1 MKSGMRATSS
11 RLRVSRLD
19 AVRRKVLL
27 ALPAVLLLVTSSA
40 SEAQSELE
48 RVREGVSALQD
59 EIDGYLDQL
68 IATQARADAAGVRY
82 WEADLALYELNVEIV
97 ELSESIAAIDAEV
110 AALRR
115 QMVEIA
121 VQRYIDSTTPPSI
134 LAGDDINHQAA
145 VDALARFVSEG
156 SLDIIDD
163 YRRAKDDLDQAQAL
177 LAERARHQQELIGQ
191 AAAAAAEVQAELSAI
206 GDVYLEIAPR
216 LYEQDRLLDELEEEE
231 RRRIEEELRRRQA
244 EEARRLEAA
253 RAAAVAAE
261 EALRA
266 TQEAARVAGEEV
278 ARAAAAGGEAPQG
291 APVEPGAGALPPVA
305 PGEPGAG
312 ALPPVAPVEP
322 ADGSEV
328 TAVTELPVL
337 QAASGWVCPLA
348 GPFSHFD
355 DFGAPRHYGGWHKGN
370 DLIAPTGTPVLA
382 VESGRVEHRA
392 NRIGGNSAYIF
403 ADSGN
408 YYYNTHL
415 SAYENVGAGWVPA
428 GAVIGYVGDTGNA
441 AGLPHLH
448 FEYHLGGRGNHIN
461 PYPIVHEACF

>member
-1 MKSGMRATSS
+1 MR
-11 RLRVSRLD
+11 
-19 AVRRKVLL
+19 RRVLL
-27 ALPAVLLLVTSSA
+27 ALPIVLMLAMSSTSV
-40 SEAQSELE
+40 AQSEME
-48 RVREGVSALQD
+48 QVRQTVVALQD
-59 EIDGYLDQL
+59 EIDGYLEEL
-68 IATQARADAAGVRY
+68 IATQERADAAGARY

-97 ELSESIAAIDAEV
+97 EMSERITRIDAEV
-110 AALRR
+110 AALRE
-115 QMVEIA
+115 QMIEIA
-121 VQRYIDSTTPPSI
+121 VQRYINSTTAPSI
-134 LAGDDINHQAA
+134 LAGDDINRQTAL
-145 VDALARFVSEG
+145 DALARFVSEG
-156 SLDIIDD
+156 SLDIVDD
-163 YRRAKDDLDQAQAL
+163 YRRARDDLDQAQAL
-177 LAERARHQQELIGQ
+177 LAERARHQQELISQ
-191 AAAAAAEVQAELSAI
+191 AAAAAAEVQAELNAI

-216 LYEQDRLLDELEEEE
+216 LYEQDRLLDALEEEE

-253 RAAAVAAE
+253 RAAAIAAD

-266 TQEAARVAGEEV
+266 TQEAARIAGEEV
-278 ARAAAAGGEAPQG
+278 ARAAASADPDSPQG
-291 APVEPGAGALPPVA
+291 VPADPGAGALAPVR
-305 PGEPGAG
+305 PGEPTDGSA
-312 ALPPVAPVEP
+312 AAAPVA
-322 ADGSEV
+322 
-328 TAVTELPVL
+328 ELPVL
-337 QAASGWVCPLA
+337 AAASGWVCPLA

-355 DFGAPRHYGGWHKGN
+355 DFGDPRHYGGWHKGN

-392 NRIGGNSAYIF
+392 NRIGGNSAYLF

-428 GAVIGYVGDTGNA
+428 GAVIGYVGDSGNA

>member
-1 MKSGMRATSS
+1 MTSGMRATFS
-11 RLRVSRLD
+11 RLSASRLNV
-19 AVRRKVLL
+19 ARRKVLW
-27 ALPAVLLLVTSSA
+27 ALPAVLLLVMSSTSG
-40 SEAQSELE
+40 AQSELDQ
-48 RVREGVSALQD
+48 VRATVSALQD
-59 EIDGYLDQL
+59 EIDEYLDQM
-68 IATQARADAAGVRY
+68 IATQARADAAGARY

-97 ELSESIAAIDAEV
+97 ELSQRVAGIDAEV

-115 QMVEIA
+115 QMLEIA

-134 LAGDDINHQAA
+134 LAGDDINRQAA

-163 YRRAKDDLDQAQAL
+163 YRRARDDLDQAQAL
-177 LAERARHQQELIGQ
+177 LAERARHQQELISQ
-191 AAAAAAEVQAELSAI
+191 AAAAAAEVQAELNAI
-206 GDVYLEIAPR
+206 GSVYLEIAPR
-216 LYEQDRLLDELEEEE
+216 LYEQDRLLDGLEEAK
-231 RRRIEEELRRRQA
+231 RQRLAEELRRRQA

-253 RAAAVAAE
+253 RAAAALAAEAERQAALTAE
-261 EALRA
+261 EAGRI
-266 TQEAARVAGEEV
+266 AGAEV
-278 ARAAAAGGEAPQG
+278 ARAAAEDAGGPQ
-291 APVEPGAGALPPVA
+291 
-305 PGEPGAG
+305 GEPGAG
-312 ALPPVAPVEP
+312 ALPPVRPGEPGDAAAPGAATP
-322 ADGSEV
+322 
-328 TAVTELPVL
+328 VTELPVL
-337 QAASGWVCPLA
+337 HTASGWVCPLA

-355 DFGAPRHYGGWHKGN
+355 DFGDPRHYGGWHKGN

-392 NRIGGNSAYIF
+392 NRIGGNSAYLF

-415 SAYENVGAGWVPA
+415 SAYENVGVGWVPA
-428 GAVIGYVGDTGNA
+428 GAVIGYVGDSGNA

>member
-1 MKSGMRATSS
+1 MTSGMRATFSRVSAS
-11 RLRVSRLD
+11 RLNV
-19 AVRRKVLL
+19 VRRKVLW
-27 ALPAVLLLVTSSA
+27 ALPAVLLLVMSSTSG
-40 SEAQSELE
+40 AQSELDQ
-48 RVREGVSALQD
+48 VRATVSALQD
-59 EIDGYLDQL
+59 EIDEYLDQM
-68 IATQARADAAGVRY
+68 IATQARADAAGARY

-97 ELSESIAAIDAEV
+97 ELSQRVAGIDAEV

-115 QMVEIA
+115 QMLEIA

-134 LAGDDINHQAA
+134 LAGDDINRQAA

-163 YRRAKDDLDQAQAL
+163 YRRARDDLDQAQAL
-177 LAERARHQQELIGQ
+177 LAERARHQQELISQ
-191 AAAAAAEVQAELSAI
+191 AAAAAAEVQAELNAI
-206 GDVYLEIAPR
+206 GSVYLEIAPR
-216 LYEQDRLLDELEEEE
+216 LYEQDRLLDALEEEE
-231 RRRIEEELRRRQA
+231 RRRLAEELRRRQA

-253 RAAAVAAE
+253 RAAAAAAAAAE
-261 EALRA
+261 IAR
-266 TQEAARVAGEEV
+266 QEAARIAGEEV
-278 ARAAAAGGEAPQG
+278 ARAAAAAPDAPQT
-291 APVEPGAGALPPVA
+291 EPGAGAIPPVR
-305 PGEPGAG
+305 PGEPGDA
-312 ALPPVAPVEP
+312 AAPVA
-322 ADGSEV
+322 D
-328 TAVTELPVL
+328 LPVL

-355 DFGAPRHYGGWHKGN
+355 DFGDPRHYGGWHKGN

-392 NRIGGNSAYIF
+392 NRIGGNSAYLF

-415 SAYENVGAGWVPA
+415 SAYENVGVGWVPA
-428 GAVIGYVGDTGNA
+428 GAVIGYVGDSGNA

>member
-1 MKSGMRATSS
+1 MKATFS
-11 RLRVSRLD
+11 RLNLSRFN

-27 ALPAVLLLVTSSA
+27 ALPIVLLPVMSSV
-40 SEAQSELE
+40 SVAQSELE
-48 RVREGVSALQD
+48 QVRRTVTALQD
-59 EIDGYLDQL
+59 EIDAYLDQL
-68 IATQARADAAGVRY
+68 IATQERADAAGVRY

-97 ELSESIAAIDAEV
+97 ELSDSIVRIDAEV
-110 AALRR
+110 AALRG
-115 QMVEIA
+115 QMIEIA

-134 LAGDDINHQAA
+134 LAGDDINHQAV

-163 YRRAKDDLDQAQAL
+163 YRRAKDDLDQAQAQ

-191 AAAAAAEVQAELSAI
+191 AAAAAAEVQAELNSI
-206 GDVYLEIAPR
+206 GSVYLEIAPR
-216 LYEQDRLLDELEEEE
+216 LYEQDRLLDALEEEE
-231 RRRIEEELRRRQA
+231 RRRLEEELRRRQA

-253 RAAAVAAE
+253 RAAAVAAA

-278 ARAAAAGGEAPQG
+278 ARAAASADADTPQG
-291 APVEPGAGALPPVA
+291 TPTEPGVGALPPVR
-305 PGEPGAG
+305 PG
-312 ALPPVAPVEP
+312 EP
-322 ADGSEV
+322 ADGS
-328 TAVTELPVL
+328 AAAAPVTELPVL
-337 QAASGWVCPLA
+337 QAAGGWVCPLA

-355 DFGAPRHYGGWHKGN
+355 DFGDPRHYGGWHKGN
-370 DLIAPTGTPVLA
+370 DLIAPMGTPVLA

-392 NRIGGNSAYIF
+392 NRIGGNSAYLY

-415 SAYENVGAGWVPA
+415 SAYENVGTGWVPA
-428 GAVIGYVGDTGNA
+428 GAVIGYVGDSGNA

>member
-1 MKSGMRATSS
+1 M
-11 RLRVSRLD
+11 
-19 AVRRKVLL
+19 RRKLLLGLPIALLL
-27 ALPAVLLLVTSSA
+27 AMSSA
-40 SEAQSELE
+40 SGAQSEVE
-48 RVREGVSALQD
+48 QVRATVTALQD

-97 ELSESIAAIDAEV
+97 ELSERIVGIDAEV
-110 AALRR
+110 AALRQ
-115 QMVEIA
+115 QMVQIA
-121 VQRYIDSTTPPSI
+121 VQRYIDSTEPPSI

-145 VDALARFVSEG
+145 VDALARFVREG

-163 YRRAKDDLDQAQAL
+163 YRRAKDDLDEAQAQ

-191 AAAAAAEVQAELSAI
+191 AASAAATVQAELNAI

-216 LYEQDRLLDELEEEE
+216 LYEQDRLLDALEEEE

-253 RAAAVAAE
+253 RAAAIAADE
-261 EALRA
+261 SLRA
-266 TQEAARVAGEEV
+266 TQEAARIAGEEV
-278 ARAAAAGGEAPQG
+278 ARAAAGGE
-291 APVEPGAGALPPVA
+291 PGDGALPPVR
-305 PGEPGAG
+305 PGEPSEAT
-312 ALPPVAPVEP
+312 A
-322 ADGSEV
+322 ADAS
-328 TAVTELPVL
+328 ASALPVL
-337 QAASGWVCPLA
+337 AAASGWVCPLA

-355 DFGAPRHYGGWHKGN
+355 DFGDPRHYGGWHKGN

-428 GAVIGYVGDTGNA
+428 GAVIGYVGDSGNA

>member
-1 MKSGMRATSS
+1 MR
-11 RLRVSRLD
+11 RRVLW
-19 AVRRKVLL
+19 ALWIVL
-27 ALPAVLLLVTSSA
+27 VLGVSSA
-40 SEAQSELE
+40 TVAQSEME
-48 RVREGVSALQD
+48 RVRGTVAALQD
-59 EIDGYLDQL
+59 EIDAYLEQL
-68 IATQARADAAGVRY
+68 IETQARADAAGERY
-82 WEADLALYELNVEIV
+82 WEADLALYQISTEIAD
-97 ELSESIAAIDAEV
+97 LSGRVTRIDAEV
-110 AALRR
+110 TSLRLR
-115 QMVEIA
+115 MIEIA
-121 VQRYIDSTTPPSI
+121 VQRYIDSTTPPSL
-134 LAGDDINHQAA
+134 LAGDDINRQAA

-163 YRRAKDDLDQAQAL
+163 YRRARDDLEQAQAE
-177 LAERARHQQELIGQ
+177 LAERARDQAELIEE
-191 AAAAAAEVQAELSAI
+191 AAAAAAEVQAELHAI

-216 LYEQDRLLDELEEEE
+216 LYEQDRLLDQLEEEE
-231 RRRIEEELRRRQA
+231 RRRIAEELRRRQA

-253 RAAAVAAE
+253 RAAAAAAAE
-261 EALRA
+261 AERA
-266 TQEAARVAGEEV
+266 AEAAGRVAGEEV
-278 ARAAAAGGEAPQG
+278 ARAAAA
-291 APVEPGAGALPPVA
+291 EPGATGALPPVA
-305 PGEPGAG
+305 PGEPAG
-312 ALPPVAPVEP
+312 GEP
-322 ADGSEV
+322 A
-328 TAVTELPVL
+328 AVPAADLPVL

-355 DFGAPRHYGGWHKGN
+355 DFGDPRHYGGWHKGN

-428 GAVIGYVGDTGNA
+428 GAVIGYVGDSGNA

-461 PYPIVHEACF
+461 PYPIVREACS

>member
-1 MKSGMRATSS
+1 M
-11 RLRVSRLD
+11 
-19 AVRRKVLL
+19 RRKLLLGLPIALLL
-27 ALPAVLLLVTSSA
+27 AMSSA
-40 SEAQSELE
+40 SGAQSEVE
-48 RVREGVSALQD
+48 QVRATVTALQD

-97 ELSESIAAIDAEV
+97 ELSERIVGIDAEV
-110 AALRR
+110 AALRQ
-115 QMVEIA
+115 QMVQIA
-121 VQRYIDSTTPPSI
+121 VQRYIDSTEPPSI

-145 VDALARFVSEG
+145 VDALARFVREG

-163 YRRAKDDLDQAQAL
+163 YRRAKDDLDEAQAH

-191 AAAAAAEVQAELSAI
+191 AASAAATVQAELNAI

-216 LYEQDRLLDELEEEE
+216 LYEQDRLLDALEEEE

-253 RAAAVAAE
+253 RAAAIAADE
-261 EALRA
+261 SLRA
-266 TQEAARVAGEEV
+266 TQEAARIAGEEV
-278 ARAAAAGGEAPQG
+278 ARAAAG
-291 APVEPGAGALPPVA
+291 
-305 PGEPGAG
+305 GEPGAG
-312 ALPPVAPVEP
+312 ALPPVRPGEP
-322 ADGSEV
+322 SDETAADAS
-328 TAVTELPVL
+328 ASALPVL
-337 QAASGWVCPLA
+337 AAASGWVCPLA

-355 DFGAPRHYGGWHKGN
+355 DFGDPRHYGGWHKGN

-428 GAVIGYVGDTGNA
+428 GAVIGYVGDSGNA

>member
-1 MKSGMRATSS
+1 MFS
-11 RLRVSRLD
+11 RLNVSGLNV
-19 AVRRKVLL
+19 VRRKVLL
-27 ALPAVLLLVTSSA
+27 ALPIVLLPVMSSA
-40 SEAQSELE
+40 SEAQTELE
-48 RVREGVSALQD
+48 QVRETVAALQD

-68 IATQARADAAGVRY
+68 IATQERADAAGVRY
-82 WEADLALYELNVEIV
+82 WEADLALYKLNVEIV
-97 ELSESIAAIDAEV
+97 ELSDSIVGIDAEV
-110 AALRR
+110 AALSR
-115 QMVEIA
+115 QMIEIA
-121 VQRYIDSTTPPSI
+121 VQRYVDSTTPPPI
-134 LAGDDINHQAA
+134 LAGDDINHQAV

-191 AAAAAAEVQAELSAI
+191 AAAAAAEVQAELNSI
-206 GDVYLEIAPR
+206 GSVYLEIAPR
-216 LYEQDRLLDELEEEE
+216 LYEQDRLLDALEEEE

-253 RAAAVAAE
+253 RAAAVAAQ

-266 TQEAARVAGEEV
+266 TQEAARIAGEEV
-278 ARAAAAGGEAPQG
+278 ARAAASAGSGTSEGVGTEPDAG
-291 APVEPGAGALPPVA
+291 AP
-305 PGEPGAG
+305 
-312 ALPPVAPVEP
+312 APVRPDEP
-322 ADGSEV
+322 TDGS
-328 TAVTELPVL
+328 AAAPPVTELPVL

-355 DFGAPRHYGGWHKGN
+355 DFGDPRHYGGWHKGN

-392 NRIGGNSAYIF
+392 NRIGGNSAYLY

-415 SAYENVGAGWVPA
+415 SAYENVGTGWVPA
-428 GAVIGYVGDTGNA
+428 GAVIGYVGDSGNA

>member
-1 MKSGMRATSS
+1 MTSGMRATFS
-11 RLRVSRLD
+11 RLSASRLNV
-19 AVRRKVLL
+19 VRRKVLW
-27 ALPAVLLLVTSSA
+27 ALPAVLLLVMSSTSG
-40 SEAQSELE
+40 AQSELDQ
-48 RVREGVSALQD
+48 VRATVSALQD
-59 EIDGYLDQL
+59 EIDEYLDQM
-68 IATQARADAAGVRY
+68 IAIQARADAAGARY

-97 ELSESIAAIDAEV
+97 ELSQRVAGIDAEV

-115 QMVEIA
+115 QMLEIA

-134 LAGDDINHQAA
+134 LAGDDINRQAA

-163 YRRAKDDLDQAQAL
+163 YRRARDDLDQAQAL
-177 LAERARHQQELIGQ
+177 LAERALHQQELISR
-191 AAAAAAEVQAELSAI
+191 AAAAAAEVQAELNAI
-206 GDVYLEIAPR
+206 GSVYLEIAPR
-216 LYEQDRLLDELEEEE
+216 LYEQDRLLDALEEEE
-231 RRRIEEELRRRQA
+231 RRRLAEELRRRQA

-253 RAAAVAAE
+253 RAAAAAAASAEVA
-261 EALRA
+261 R
-266 TQEAARVAGEEV
+266 QEAARIAGEEV
-278 ARAAAAGGEAPQG
+278 ARAAAAAPDAPQT
-291 APVEPGAGALPPVA
+291 EPGAGAIPPVR
-305 PGEPGAG
+305 PGEPGDA
-312 ALPPVAPVEP
+312 AAPVA
-322 ADGSEV
+322 D
-328 TAVTELPVL
+328 LPVL

-355 DFGAPRHYGGWHKGN
+355 DFGDPRHYGGWHKGN

-392 NRIGGNSAYIF
+392 NRIGGNSAYLF

-415 SAYENVGAGWVPA
+415 SAYENVGVGWVPA
-428 GAVIGYVGDTGNA
+428 GAVIGYVGDSGNA

>member
-1 MKSGMRATSS
+1 MTSGMKATFS
-11 RLRVSRLD
+11 RLNVSRLNV
-19 AVRRKVLL
+19 VRRKVLL
-27 ALPAVLLLVTSSA
+27 ALPIVLLLLMSSTSD
-40 SEAQSELE
+40 AQNEIE
-48 RVREGVSALQD
+48 RVRETVSVLQD
-59 EIDGYLDQL
+59 EIDGHLDQL
-68 IATQARADAAGVRY
+68 IATQARADAAGARY

-97 ELSESIAAIDAEV
+97 ELSETIAGIDAEV
-110 AALRR
+110 AALRH
-115 QMVEIA
+115 QMIEVA

-145 VDALARFVSEG
+145 VDALARFVREG

-191 AAAAAAEVQAELSAI
+191 AAAAAAEVQAELNAI

-216 LYEQDRLLDELEEEE
+216 LYEQDRLLDALEEEE

-253 RAAAVAAE
+253 RAAAIAAD

-266 TQEAARVAGEEV
+266 RQEAARIAGEEV
-278 ARAAAAGGEAPQG
+278 ARAAAEAAAGTPQG
-291 APVEPGAGALPPVA
+291 APVEPGAGALPPVR
-305 PGEPGAG
+305 PGDPS
-312 ALPPVAPVEP
+312 
-322 ADGSEV
+322 DGSAV
-328 TAVTELPVL
+328 AAPVTELPVL

-355 DFGAPRHYGGWHKGN
+355 DFGDPRHYGGWHKGN

-392 NRIGGNSAYIF
+392 NRIGGNSAYLF

-441 AGLPHLH
+441 KGLPHLH